1 MKMKKLTALLL
12 ATLMVLSLAACG
24 DKTPQQNGGQQ
35 TPPEGQFSFID
46 PLFFQ
51 NVKSFHIRIPLLYG
65 FA

>member
-1 MKMKKLTALLL
+1 MTAEM
-12 ATLMVLSLAACG
+12 TGVVN
-24 DKTPQQNGGQQ
+24 QQNGGQQ